1 MNFVTCVGQNMENV
15 TVSKVTKIITGQD
28 SKIVTTIVMSS
39 SQDKTITKILYHWV
53 RYRDRSRVNRTMKNN
68 LQYETLIINDI
79 SIYFCLFFQIFIFL
93 SKIIINYNF

>member
-1 MNFVTCVGQNMENV
+1 MESV

-28 SKIVTTIVMSS
+28 KKIVTTIAVWINR
-39 SQDKTITKILYHWV
+39 DKPITKILYHRV
-53 RYRDRSRVNRTMKNN
+53 RYRDPLRVNRIMKNN

-79 SIYFCLFFQIFIFL
+79 GIYFCLFFKIFIFL